1 MAPNKEVNLNTDGIS
16 NIRKPLDSSFQEV
29 KRLFLLTYDDSS
41 NDDGSDA
48 NGRIKVGSYQK
59 HFLPAVNI

>member
-1 MAPNKEVNLNTDGIS
+1 MVPNKEVNLNTDGIS

-48 NGRIKVGSYQK
+48 NGRVKVDSYQK
-59 HFLPAVNI
+59 HFLPTVNI